1 VSGVQFDTVIV
12 GAGSAGCVLANRLSA
27 DPAHRVCLVEAGPE
41 DRSPLIHIPAGILG
55 TLPRKQVNWAFST
68 EAQPGL
74 GGRQGYQ
81 PRGRVLGGSSSI
93 NAMIYM
99 RGHRSDYDDWAA
111 LGNAG
116 WAYDDVLPVFRR
128 SEDQQRGAD
137 AFHGCGGELT
147 VSDLASPA
155 AASHAFVESAV
166 RAGLARNP
174 DFNGASQDGA
184 GLYQVTQRRGR
195 RCSAAVAFL
204 RPALGRPNLT
214 VLTRRHATRIVFE
227 GERAA
232 GVEVEGPGGTARIG
246 AGRELILSAGV
257 FGSPQLLLL
266 SGIGPREE
274 LARHGIAIR
283 HELPGVG
290 ENLADHI
297 DLALVYRSDDVSLM
311 GITGRT
317 AARAIGGYFEW
328 RSRGTGLLTTNFAE
342 AGAFLRTRATLD
354 RPDIQLHFVTGL
366 VDDHARRLHYG
377 YGVSCH
383 VAVLRPKSRGRV
395 GLHSADPHASPRID
409 PGFFSDP
416 EDLATLVA
424 GVLRAREIMEG
435 APLAPHRGAELFT
448 EGAADNALVAQIRR
462 RADTI
467 YHPVGTCRMGSDPM
481 AVVDGTLRVYGL
493 AGLAVVDG
501 SIMPAP
507 VGGNTNAPT
516 IMIAEKAALARAA

>member
-1 VSGVQFDTVIV
+1 VTIVQFDTVIV

-27 DPAHRVCLVEAGPE
+27 DPSHRVCLIEAGPE

-55 TLPRKQVNWAFST
+55 TIPRRQVNWAFKT
-68 EAQPGL
+68 EPQPGL

-111 LGNAG
+111 LGNPG
-116 WAYDDVLPVFRR
+116 WAYEDVLPQFRR
-128 SEDQQRGAD
+128 SEDQLRGAD
-137 AFHGCGGELT
+137 AFHGSGGELT

-155 AASHAFVESAV
+155 AASHAFVESAA

-204 RPALGRPNLT
+204 RPALARPNLT
-214 VLTRRHATRIVFE
+214 VLTGRHATRIVFE
-227 GERAA
+227 GARAT
-232 GVEVEGPGGTARIG
+232 GIEVEGPGGTARID
-246 AGRELILSAGV
+246 AARELVLSAGA

-274 LARHGIAIR
+274 LSRHGIALR

-290 ENLADHI
+290 RNLVDHI
-297 DLALVYRSDDVSLM
+297 DLALVYRSDDRSLM
-311 GITGRT
+311 GITPRT
-317 AARAIGGYFEW
+317 ALRAVAGYCEW
-328 RSRGTGLLTTNFAE
+328 RDRGTGILTTNFAE
-342 AGAFLRTRATLD
+342 AGAFFRTRADLP
-354 RPDIQLHFVTGL
+354 RPDVQLHFLTGL

-383 VAVLRPKSRGRV
+383 VAVLRPKSRGQV
-395 GLHSADPHASPRID
+395 GLRSADPRDAPRID
-409 PGFFSDP
+409 PNFLAEA
-416 EDLATLVA
+416 EDVATLVA
-424 GVLRAREIMEG
+424 GVKRAREIMEG
-435 APLAPHRGAELFT
+435 APLAPHRGAELFV
-448 EGAADNALVAQIRR
+448 EGTGEEALLAQIRR

-467 YHPVGTCRMGSDPM
+467 YHPIGTCRMGADAM
-481 AVVDGTLRVYGL
+481 AVVDPLLRVRGL
-493 AGLAVVDG
+493 EGLSVVDA
-501 SIMPAP
+501 SVMPTP

-516 IMIAEKAALARAA
+516 IMIAETAALLRAA